1 MRPRTVGTVGNCV
14 TLLQS
19 FWDRKSGI
27 KYHANR
33 VIFPSWFSACTS
45 GSRGRHSRRLA
56 CLRSHVLR
64 AYCSFE
70 SKQAISI
77 TLFGQRSKN
86 NILCKLNFTVSKLQT
101 PHSQECPC
109 HVTNSLLSFNE
120 NHGQKYLSRTCLPI
134 PINILILCVPF
145 MGWLAQK
152 LCFSVPCTHQLTQ
165 VHLYLSFLFH
175 NILFQLFFEN
185 LGNESDV
192 WKEVNFSWRTQS
204 LCYKSKLTSGWNI
217 F

>member
-1 MRPRTVGTVGNCV
+1 MTVTWARQCVPRTVLTVGNCV
-14 TLLQS
+14 TLLLS

-33 VIFPSWFSACTS
+33 AILPSWFSACTS

-86 NILCKLNFTVSKLQT
+86 NILCKLNFTVSKLKT

-109 HVTNSLLSFNE
+109 HVTHSLLSFNE

-134 PINILILCVPF
+134 PINISILCVPF

-152 LCFSVPCTHQLTQ
+152 LCFCVPCTHPLNQ
-165 VHLYLSFLFH
+165 VHLYLSFLLIIFY
-175 NILFQLFFEN
+175 
-185 LGNESDV
+185 
-192 WKEVNFSWRTQS
+192 FS
-204 LCYKSKLTSGWNI
+204 CYLKI
-217 F
+217 

>member
-1 MRPRTVGTVGNCV
+1 MTVTWARQCVPRTVGTVGNCV
-14 TLLQS
+14 TLLLS

-33 VIFPSWFSACTS
+33 AILPSWFSACTS

-86 NILCKLNFTVSKLQT
+86 NILCKLNFTVSKLKT

-109 HVTNSLLSFNE
+109 HVTHSLLSFNK
-120 NHGQKYLSRTCLPI
+120 NHGQKYLSRTCLHI
-134 PINILILCVPF
+134 PINISILCVPF
-145 MGWLAQK
+145 MGSLAQK
-152 LCFSVPCTHQLTQ
+152 LCFSVPCNHQLTQ
-165 VHLYLSFLFH
+165 VHLYLSFLLIIFY
-175 NILFQLFFEN
+175 
-185 LGNESDV
+185 
-192 WKEVNFSWRTQS
+192 FSCF
-204 LCYKSKLTSGWNI
+204 LKI
-217 F
+217 